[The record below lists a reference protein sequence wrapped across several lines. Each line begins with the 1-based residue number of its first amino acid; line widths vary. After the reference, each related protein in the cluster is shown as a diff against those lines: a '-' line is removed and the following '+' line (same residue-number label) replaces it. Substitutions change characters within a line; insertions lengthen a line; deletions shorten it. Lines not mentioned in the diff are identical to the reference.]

1 MKKTFSV
8 LSFLVLMITASFSQK
23 SEEGQFFDV
32 PIATYPIEGWVS
44 RIDTV
49 PAWWASDVFRPSEFV
64 QAAPAL
70 GCSDRDRRI
79 RKMLIDI
86 ECDDI
91 QPEELGFD
99 CDTLCQVGVH
109 ASFVVYYQNPN
120 PWGNGEFLTLVRPAS
135 DVTPQGWRR
144 GDQARQTSQWFPIS
158 TPCRYSVGDTM
169 RLR

>member
-1 MKKTFSV
+1 MKTFSV

-32 PIATYPIEGWVS
+32 PIATYPIDGWVS

-64 QAAPAL
+64 ETAPAL

-86 ECDDI
+86 ECDGIAPD
-91 QPEELGFD
+91 ELGFD
-99 CDTLCQVGVH
+99 CDSLPPVGVH
-109 ASFVVYYQNPN
+109 AMFTVYFQNPTA
-120 PWGNGEFLTLVRPAS
+120 WGNGEYLTLVTPLT
-135 DVTPQGWRR
+135 DVTPQNWRR
-144 GDQARQTSQWFPIS
+144 GDEARRVSQWFPIS
-158 TPCRYSVGDTM
+158 TPIRYSHGDTM
-169 RLR
+169 ILR